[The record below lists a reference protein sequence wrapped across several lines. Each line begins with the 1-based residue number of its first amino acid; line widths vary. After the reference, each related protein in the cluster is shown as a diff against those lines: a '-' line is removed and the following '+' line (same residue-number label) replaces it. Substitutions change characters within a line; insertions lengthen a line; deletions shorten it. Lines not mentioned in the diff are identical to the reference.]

1 MLVDCDCRGKFGRGR
16 VGEIYHD
23 LFSLGE
29 IFFFVFKS
37 SSICMHACINTNVT
51 TVYYPEST
59 CQLYPHIGI
68 TLNP

>member
-29 IFFFVFKS
+29 IFFLSLNQVLYACTHA
-37 SSICMHACINTNVT
+37 SIPMSLQ
-51 TVYYPEST
+51 Y
-59 CQLYPHIGI
+59 I
-68 TLNP
+68 TLNPLVNSIPTLALP